1 MSSKK
6 TKVLLFVDRMRQG
19 GIQQFIIEN
28 VKHMNKDK
36 VQIDVLTL
44 DDLVTYPLEDELK
57 KYDVNFYKLKNVW
70 INHIFDY
77 VKYTKEVNNFFKNNH
92 DYKVIHMNGSSK
104 NFLLLKY
111 AKKYNIK
118 VRIVHSHNT
127 DFQTKNIIKKII
139 GNILKIPMRNY
150 ATNFFACST
159 IAGIWLFNKK
169 NVSNGNVKIIRNAVD
184 YDKFKFNKETR
195 DKIRKKL
202 KIKNNEILIGHVG
215 RFTNQKN
222 HKFLIDI
229 FKEINKKNNN
239 TKLVL
244 IGTGE
249 LENLIKEKVKKY
261 ELEDKVIFLGF
272 RSDVNDLMQAM
283 DIFLFPSLYEGL
295 PVVLIEA
302 QAASLPIFTS
312 KDVVSNEV
320 NITDKVKFISLKESS
335 KKWADE
341 ILKCDLNRKST
352 YKDIKNAGYLI
363 EDTAKELLKFYL
375 SESGE
380 KSERKEK

>member
-1 MSSKK
+1 MK
-6 TKVLLFVDRMRQG
+6 
-19 GIQQFIIEN
+19 EA
-28 VKHMNKDK
+28 
-36 VQIDVLTL
+36 
-44 DDLVTYPLEDELK
+44 
-57 KYDVNFYKLKNVW
+57 KN
-70 INHIFDY
+70 
-77 VKYTKEVNNFFKNNH
+77 
-92 DYKVIHMNGSSK
+92 
-104 NFLLLKY
+104 L
-111 AKKYNIK
+111 
-118 VRIVHSHNT
+118 
-127 DFQTKNIIKKII
+127 
-139 GNILKIPMRNY
+139 
-150 ATNFFACST
+150 
-159 IAGIWLFNKK
+159 
-169 NVSNGNVKIIRNAVD
+169 
-184 YDKFKFNKETR
+184 
-195 DKIRKKL
+195 
-202 KIKNNEILIGHVG
+202 EILDISGTKYKNLETIGELE
-215 RFTNQKN
+215 N
-222 HKFLIDI
+222 I
-229 FKEINKKNNN
+229 

-272 RSDVNDLMQAM
+272 RSDVNELMQAM

-363 EDTAKELLKFYL
+363 EDTAKELLNFYL